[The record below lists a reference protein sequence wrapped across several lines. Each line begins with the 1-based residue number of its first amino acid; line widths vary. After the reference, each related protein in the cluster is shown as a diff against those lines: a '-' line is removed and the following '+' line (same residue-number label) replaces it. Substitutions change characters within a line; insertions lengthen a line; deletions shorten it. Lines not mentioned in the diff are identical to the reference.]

1 MLRLHLPGFSWHSF
15 VWIGLAKEALSK
27 RGCSGITTVT
37 VLEVGPEVGP
47 AAGPEIVPSEFK
59 LEPQGGAKPQLA
71 NFNLKPLNSFS
82 HFVNRALISPTF
94 NVSLGPTDCIRA
106 GVFV

>member
-37 VLEVGPEVGP
+37 VLEV
-47 AAGPEIVPSEFK
+47 GPEIVPSEFK